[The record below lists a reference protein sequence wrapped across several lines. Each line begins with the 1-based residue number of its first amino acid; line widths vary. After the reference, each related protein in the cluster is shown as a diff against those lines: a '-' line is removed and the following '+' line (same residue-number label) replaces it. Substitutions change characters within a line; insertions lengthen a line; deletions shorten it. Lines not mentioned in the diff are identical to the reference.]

1 MTDVPAHITI
11 ERDIAASPAAVFE
24 AWTDAGSFARW
35 FGTEAVQI
43 PAESLD
49 FVAEPGRTW
58 TAQMVLPD
66 GNTIDWTGEF
76 REVEAP
82 SRLVFT
88 LTDQPADDARAA
100 VTVDLSPTDEGTHLR
115 MTQETPGFTLEQQEG
130 LVAGWQGFLD
140 VLAEIAAG

>member
-49 FVAEPGRTW
+49 FE
-58 TAQMVLPD
+58 
-66 GNTIDWTGEF
+66 
-76 REVEAP
+76 
-82 SRLVFT
+82 
-88 LTDQPADDARAA
+88 RAA
-100 VTVDLSPTDEGTHLR
+100 LLRDKIAKLKGQPTSAPQKKKGR
-115 MTQETPGFTLEQQEG
+115 RKRR
-130 LVAGWQGFLD
+130 
-140 VLAEIAAG
+140 